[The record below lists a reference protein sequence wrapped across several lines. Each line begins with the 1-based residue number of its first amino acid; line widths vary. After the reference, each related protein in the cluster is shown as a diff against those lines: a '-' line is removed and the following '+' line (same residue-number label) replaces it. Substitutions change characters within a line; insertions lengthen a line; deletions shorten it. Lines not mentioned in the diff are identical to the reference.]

1 MHYLSPLQYMRTYT
15 NAILMYR
22 WLWHSD
28 RQPFLYGPSAWFYS
42 CTMPLLLLLYN
53 VRGLY
58 HILYVCAGV
67 LLLLVAAV
75 LLNSFSVGTSTMF
88 STAFVR
94 LFCYRVG
101 NHFETKIKR
110 IVKND
115 PRLDDTTASGLM
127 INHKCCH
134 ISKIVNLWVRLGS
147 RVERQG
153 QIIRKMK

>member
-1 MHYLSPLQYMRTYT
+1 MHYLSPLQYIRTYT
-15 NAILMYR
+15 NATLMYR

-42 CTMPLLLLLYN
+42 CTMPLLLLLLLYN

-58 HILYVCAGV
+58 HILYMCAGV

-101 NHFETKIKR
+101 NHFETKINCQKR
-110 IVKND
+110 SATGWYDGKQT
-115 PRLDDTTASGLM
+115 DD
-127 INHKCCH
+127 KCSH